1 MSNFS
6 YHLAAEN
13 IDDRKGNIAGD
24 ILFLE
29 CFISFIGRF
38 INFYLV
44 LVIFS
49 IKKMLI

>member
-13 IDDRKGNIAGD
+13 TEGRKENIVGD
-24 ILFLE
+24 ILFSE

-44 LVIFS
+44 LVIFL